1 MYTSLCT
8 PSRLKRDRVFDGVW
22 TNLNHTRVH
31 FLSGVSIARF
41 PAKGWLLSVPHGLKE
56 RNVVARKV
64 PRKSKSAN
72 ETLKQGKDTTNA
84 KSFKRAEAVFPESHS
99 NPHLNIDRSVARHIK
114 ERKAHGDLQNRLPDG
129 KDGKLPGSSSKVKV
143 RSSPQILGVLNVC
156 AKLEKCTSNTN
167 AENSSGRI
175 IVYGDSSC
183 LDAWGNI
190 GTDLCFELLLAMIN
204 YATFGQ
210 KPDLFF
216 TGLRRIKYDFFDD
229 TSRLPE
235 RLPLD
240 ELFKYSN
247 TNKIAGHFAGETCSI
262 HQNNRQGK
270 KNPSEK
276 KT

>member
-1 MYTSLCT
+1 MDS
-8 PSRLKRDRVFDGVW
+8 PGNNF
-22 TNLNHTRVH
+22 
-31 FLSGVSIARF
+31 
-41 PAKGWLLSVPHGLKE
+41 SVIPPL
-56 RNVVARKV
+56 
-64 PRKSKSAN
+64 
-72 ETLKQGKDTTNA
+72 LKQE
-84 KSFKRAEAVFPESHS
+84 SRYLPEIF
-99 NPHLNIDRSVARHIK
+99 NI
-114 ERKAHGDLQNRLPDG
+114 
-129 KDGKLPGSSSKVKV
+129 SSSH
-143 RSSPQILGVLNVC
+143 VC

-167 AENSSGRI
+167 VENSSGRI

-204 YATFGQ
+204 YVTFGQ

-247 TNKIAGHFAGETCSI
+247 TNEIAGHFAGETCNI
-262 HQNNRQGK
+262 YQNNRQPRSG
-270 KNPSEK
+270 NR
-276 KT
+276 